1 MTNILAGLT
10 SGARTFLVGWVFPS
24 VITVALFAFLVLPSL
39 DHLPVLEDLADLA
52 AGTRTLTLAASA
64 ITLAVVL
71 SALQTPLY
79 RLLEGYSWPRWLQ
92 ESRQSKQLDEK
103 RRLKEAADDKKGLDR
118 SLLLER
124 YRRYPVDDD
133 QVAPTRLGNAIR
145 AFETYAYNRFR
156 LDSQS
161 LWYELTAAVA
171 DHVRATVDNAR
182 AAVDFFVGLLYLF
195 LLLGIVSVSAAL
207 FGQQDVVKLAAVGTA
222 ALCLTP
228 VWYHLAVTATDE
240 WSASVQALVNVGRKP
255 LAEALGLELPAKLA
269 KERHMWRVVNEFVKR
284 PFDPGIMKLL
294 DEYRSKPPPV
304 GTGADVF
311 AYMLEIAKGS
321 AGDSSAQSASA
332 AGTPVVSA
340 GTGPEPE
347 SSQPS
352 E

>member
-1 MTNILAGLT
+1 
-10 SGARTFLVGWVFPS
+10 
-24 VITVALFAFLVLPSL
+24 
-39 DHLPVLEDLADLA
+39 
-52 AGTRTLTLAASA
+52 
-64 ITLAVVL
+64 
-71 SALQTPLY
+71 
-79 RLLEGYSWPRWLQ
+79 
-92 ESRQSKQLDEK
+92 
-103 RRLKEAADDKKGLDR
+103 
-118 SLLLER
+118 
-124 YRRYPVDDD
+124 
-133 QVAPTRLGNAIR
+133 
-145 AFETYAYNRFR
+145 
-156 LDSQS
+156 
-161 LWYELTAAVA
+161 
-171 DHVRATVDNAR
+171 
-182 AAVDFFVGLLYLF
+182 
-195 LLLGIVSVSAAL
+195 
-207 FGQQDVVKLAAVGTA
+207 
-222 ALCLTP
+222 
-228 VWYHLAVTATDE
+228 VTATDE